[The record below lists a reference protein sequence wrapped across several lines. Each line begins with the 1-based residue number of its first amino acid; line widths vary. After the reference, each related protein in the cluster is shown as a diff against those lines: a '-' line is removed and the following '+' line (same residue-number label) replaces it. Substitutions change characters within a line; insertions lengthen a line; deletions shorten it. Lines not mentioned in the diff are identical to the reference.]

1 MVRRRWRLA
10 CRRASRV
17 GFRKS
22 ASRGVISSAIR
33 GAGTAVSLAAVTG
46 LIRTNLQTHIC
57 RPVETIQWRKGERG
71 TYDEEVSG
79 VILYLTDHVTCIGDR
94 CGGGRRLLHSTI
106 SLTRIGVPSYKGVI
120 EFQYLQLPRNYAPTL
135 ATREVEAKEV
145 ATLHP
150 TMHILSMGGTPGWG
164 LCLLQHKTWYG
175 KKTMLEIV
183 STSDNEDKAHEKPA
197 SLKEG
202 QDKLREEHEQDKA
215 YSQIRIRRGEG
226 FLRSVRGSGRKLE
239 GRVEKGEARKV
250 FGGRE
255 GKGREGKV
263 TLGPTTFPWA
273 HRRRITDNSRAYC
286 ISPIRPIH
294 GEAVVCA

>member
-57 RPVETIQWRKGERG
+57 RPVETIQW
-71 TYDEEVSG
+71 
-79 VILYLTDHVTCIGDR
+79 VT
-94 CGGGRRLLHSTI
+94 
-106 SLTRIGVPSYKGVI
+106 
-120 EFQYLQLPRNYAPTL
+120 Q
-135 ATREVEAKEV
+135 
-145 ATLHP
+145 
-150 TMHILSMGGTPGWG
+150 
-164 LCLLQHKTWYG
+164 
-175 KKTMLEIV
+175 IV

-197 SLKEG
+197 SPKEVHG
-202 QDKLREEHEQDKA
+202 PR
-215 YSQIRIRRGEG
+215 RRGEG

-255 GKGREGKV
+255 GKGTEGKV

-286 ISPIRPIH
+286 ISPIRLIH